1 MEEASNVLEPESRFC
16 HMQGKKPAWVRSL
29 TCGQVRYTSCMRHIS
44 DEYTH
49 TKWHHHPTRN
59 QNGCVMYPPGNDMN
73 DMKWYDWFRTGN
85 MGMTGMTGITL
96 EWDYLKC

>member
-49 TKWHHHPTRN
+49 TK
-59 QNGCVMYPPGNDMN
+59 
-73 DMKWYDWFRTGN
+73 
-85 MGMTGMTGITL
+85 
-96 EWDYLKC
+96 